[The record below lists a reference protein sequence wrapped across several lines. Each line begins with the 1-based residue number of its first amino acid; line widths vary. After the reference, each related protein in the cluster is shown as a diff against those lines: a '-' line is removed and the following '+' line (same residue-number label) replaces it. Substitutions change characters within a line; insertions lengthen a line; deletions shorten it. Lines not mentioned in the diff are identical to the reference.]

1 VKGQVVQ
8 WRGDNAHEADRLVS
22 HLHQARADKDGSKL
36 RVVGLGLNVELD
48 LGDSLIL
55 DGDRLGI
62 LRASTEK
69 PTAET
74 WITWQGNNREKVA
87 TFLKAYQVR
96 LEQDGRRL
104 KLYGDRTPV
113 PWFTLD
119 LGDRL
124 IKRDGQIIV
133 SKHA

>member
-1 VKGQVVQ
+1 MKGQVVQ
-8 WRGDNAHEADRLVS
+8 WRGDNAQEADQLLS
-22 HLHQARADKDGSKL
+22 AHLARADKDGSKL
-36 RVVGLGLNVELD
+36 RVVGLNVNVELE
-48 LGDSLIL
+48 LGDSLIV

-74 WITWQGNNREKVA
+74 WVTWQGNNLQKA
-87 TFLKAYQVR
+87 KDFLKAYQVR

-104 KLYGDRTPV
+104 RLYGDRSQT
-113 PWFTLD
+113 PWFVLD

>member
-1 VKGQVVQ
+1 MKGQVVQ
-8 WRGDNAHEADRLVS
+8 WRGDNAQEADRLLS
-22 HLHQARADKDGSKL
+22 AHLARADKEGAKL
-36 RVVGLGLNVELD
+36 HVVGFGLNVELE

-55 DGDRLGI
+55 DGDRLGV
-62 LRASTEK
+62 LRATTEK
-69 PTAET
+69 PTKET
-74 WITWQGNNREKVA
+74 WVTWQGNNRQKVA

-104 KLYGDRTPV
+104 KLYGDRTLV
-113 PWFTLD
+113 PWFVLD

-124 IKRDGQIIV
+124 IHRDGQIIV